1 MSPENPYPPGPTPP
15 APDTP
20 PEGDGVAPAEPEAQ
34 AKDAPKPPPTCKVC
48 GCELDADQTYCLE
61 CGTPTPL
68 APKMRRG
75 AGGLAAVALG
85 LVVLGAG
92 AGALAYVASGDDGT
106 AAPAPMVSTAPVI
119 TVPTDAIP
127 TTTTDS
133 SLPSDTTS
141 TLPTDTTG
149 LFPDTTSIDTTGV
162 DTSGG
167 LPVDTTATTGDAG
180 GLMTVTGPGVDG
192 QTTSELPSSGG
203 INDGTSG
210 ISTDSSGGSSTPS
223 NGEWPA
229 GTSGWTA
236 IVSSVTNESSARAAA
251 SKLQSQGEPGGVL
264 FSSDHPPLR
273 PGYWVVFSGVYTTK
287 SEALSHARSLLPK
300 WPGAYP
306 RRIDN

>member
-1 MSPENPYPPGPTPP
+1 MSPESPYPGPPPPG
-15 APDTP
+15 PDTP
-20 PEGDGVAPAEPEAQ
+20 PAAEPVAEV
-34 AKDAPKPPPTCKVC
+34 DAPTPPPSCKVC
-48 GCELDADQTYCLE
+48 GCELDPEQTYCLE

-68 APKMRRG
+68 APKLRRG
-75 AGGLAAVALG
+75 VGGLAAVALG

-92 AGALAYVASGDDGT
+92 AGALAYVASGDDGSGT
-106 AAPAPMVSTAPVI
+106 PAPMVSTTPVI

-133 SLPSDTTS
+133 SLPSDTIA
-141 TLPTDTTG
+141 TLPTDTSG
-149 LFPDTTSIDTTGV
+149 LYPDTTGTGV
-162 DTSGG
+162 DTTGG
-167 LPVDTTATTGDAG
+167 LPVDPTATTGDSG

-203 INDGTSG
+203 IDDGTSG
-210 ISTDSSGGSSTPS
+210 SSSGGSSTPAD
-223 NGEWPA
+223 GEWPA

-287 SEALSHARSLLPK
+287 SEALTHARSLLAK

-306 RRIDN
+306 RQIDN

>member
-1 MSPENPYPPGPTPP
+1 MSPESPYPGPPPPG
-15 APDTP
+15 PDTP
-20 PEGDGVAPAEPEAQ
+20 PEAEPVAEVE
-34 AKDAPKPPPTCKVC
+34 APKPPPTCKVC
-48 GCELDADQTYCLE
+48 GCELDPEQTYCLE
-61 CGTPTPL
+61 CGTATPL
-68 APKMRRG
+68 APKLRRG
-75 AGGLAAVALG
+75 VGGLAAVALG

-92 AGALAYVASGDDGT
+92 AGALAYVASGDDGGS
-106 AAPAPMVSTAPVI
+106 AAAPMVSTAPVI
-119 TVPTDAIP
+119 TVPTDVIP

-133 SLPSDTTS
+133 SLPGDTTA

-149 LFPDTTSIDTTGV
+149 LYPDTTGI

-203 INDGTSG
+203 IDDGTSG
-210 ISTDSSGGSSTPS
+210 GSSSGGSSTPAD
-223 NGEWPA
+223 GEWPA

-236 IVSSVTNESSARAAA
+236 IVSSVTNESSAKAAA
-251 SKLQSQGEPGGVL
+251 SKLQAQGEPGGVL

-287 SEALSHARSLLPK
+287 SEALTHARTLVPK

>member
-1 MSPENPYPPGPTPP
+1 VSPESPYPGPPPPG
-15 APDTP
+15 PDTP
-20 PEGDGVAPAEPEAQ
+20 PDAEPVAEVE
-34 AKDAPKPPPTCKVC
+34 APKPPPSCKVC
-48 GCELDADQTYCLE
+48 GCELDPEQTYCLE

-68 APKMRRG
+68 APKLRRG
-75 AGGLAAVALG
+75 VGGLAAVALG

-92 AGALAYVASGDDGT
+92 AGGLAYVASGDDGSGT
-106 AAPAPMVSTAPVI
+106 PAPMVSTTPVI

-133 SLPSDTTS
+133 SLPSDTTA
-141 TLPTDTTG
+141 TLPTDTSG
-149 LFPDTTSIDTTGV
+149 LHPDTTGTGV
-162 DTSGG
+162 DTTGG
-167 LPVDTTATTGDAG
+167 LPVDPTATTGDSG

-203 INDGTSG
+203 IDDGTSG
-210 ISTDSSGGSSTPS
+210 SSSGGTSTPAD
-223 NGEWPA
+223 GEWPA

-287 SEALSHARSLLPK
+287 SEALTHARSLLAK

-306 RRIDN
+306 RQIDN

>member
-1 MSPENPYPPGPTPP
+1 MSPESPYPGPPPPGP
-15 APDTP
+15 DTP
-20 PEGDGVAPAEPEAQ
+20 SEAEPVVEVE
-34 AKDAPKPPPTCKVC
+34 APKPPPSCKVC
-48 GCELDADQTYCLE
+48 GCELDPEQTYCLE

-68 APKMRRG
+68 APKLRRG
-75 AGGLAAVALG
+75 VGGLAAGAQG

-92 AGALAYVASGDDGT
+92 AGALAYVASGDDGSGT
-106 AAPAPMVSTAPVI
+106 PAPMVSTTPVI

-133 SLPSDTTS
+133 SLPSDTTA
-141 TLPTDTTG
+141 TLPTDTSG
-149 LFPDTTSIDTTGV
+149 LYPDTTGTGV
-162 DTSGG
+162 DTTGG
-167 LPVDTTATTGDAG
+167 LPVDPTATTGDSG

-203 INDGTSG
+203 IDDGTSG
-210 ISTDSSGGSSTPS
+210 SSSGGSSTPAD
-223 NGEWPA
+223 GEWPA

-287 SEALSHARSLLPK
+287 SEALTHARSLLAK

-306 RRIDN
+306 RQIDN

>member
-1 MSPENPYPPGPTPP
+1 MSPESPYPGPPPPG
-15 APDTP
+15 PDTP
-20 PEGDGVAPAEPEAQ
+20 PEAAPVAEVEA
-34 AKDAPKPPPTCKVC
+34 PTPPPSCKVC
-48 GCELDADQTYCLE
+48 GCELDPEQTYCLE

-68 APKMRRG
+68 APKLRRG
-75 AGGLAAVALG
+75 VGGLAAVALG

-92 AGALAYVASGDDGT
+92 AGALAYVASGDDGSGT
-106 AAPAPMVSTAPVI
+106 PAPMVSTAPVI

-133 SLPSDTTS
+133 SLPSDTTA

-149 LFPDTTSIDTTGV
+149 TGV
-162 DTSGG
+162 DTTGG
-167 LPVDTTATTGDAG
+167 LPVDPTATTGDSG

-210 ISTDSSGGSSTPS
+210 GSSGGSSTPAD
-223 NGEWPA
+223 GEWPA

-287 SEALSHARSLLPK
+287 SEALTHARSLLPK

-306 RRIDN
+306 RQIDN

>member
-1 MSPENPYPPGPTPP
+1 MSPESPYPGPPPPG
-15 APDTP
+15 PDTP
-20 PEGDGVAPAEPEAQ
+20 PAAEPVAEVEA
-34 AKDAPKPPPTCKVC
+34 PTPPPSCKVC
-48 GCELDADQTYCLE
+48 GCELDPEQTYCLE

-68 APKMRRG
+68 APKLRRG
-75 AGGLAAVALG
+75 VGGLAAVALG

-92 AGALAYVASGDDGT
+92 AGALAYVASGDDGSGT
-106 AAPAPMVSTAPVI
+106 PAPMVSTTPVI

-133 SLPSDTTS
+133 SLPSDTTA
-141 TLPTDTTG
+141 TLPTDTSG
-149 LFPDTTSIDTTGV
+149 LYPDTTGTGV
-162 DTSGG
+162 DTTGG
-167 LPVDTTATTGDAG
+167 LPVDPTATTGDSG

-203 INDGTSG
+203 IDDGTSG
-210 ISTDSSGGSSTPS
+210 SSSGGSSTPAD
-223 NGEWPA
+223 GEWPA

-287 SEALSHARSLLPK
+287 SEALTHARSLLAK

-306 RRIDN
+306 RQIDN